1 MHADVQPSTADPA
14 LESYRSGVRVCG
26 TVTLVVGVLWL
37 CGVLLFATVGT
48 LGGFGILNPHD
59 SQADRMAGVAGSAI
73 VGLFCL
79 AAGIVNVAAG
89 AGMRRMA
96 PWGRG
101 AGIAAGI
108 LNILGGCGCLVGLG
122 TGIWTLVVLLDARAN
137 VAFATTE

>member
-1 MHADVQPSTADPA
+1 
-14 LESYRSGVRVCG
+14 
-26 TVTLVVGVLWL
+26 
-37 CGVLLFATVGT
+37 
-48 LGGFGILNPHD
+48 
-59 SQADRMAGVAGSAI
+59 MAGVAGSAI

-108 LNILGGCGCLVGLG
+108 LNSLGGCGCLVGLG
-122 TGIWTLVVLLDARAN
+122 IGIWTLVVLLDARAN